1 MSKTYLWSHRPF
13 LSAPPIKRVKYRL
26 FEGKKGEIDEIAVF
40 QLNNDQFLFIRFYG
54 IKTDLN
60 KGFTD
65 IEEFETLQE
74 AKSVYSSMI
83 PEDNDG
89 EKEKEI

>member
-1 MSKTYLWSHRPF
+1 MSETYLWCHEPF
-13 LSAPPIKRVKYRL
+13 VSSPPIKRVEYRL

-40 QLNNDQFLFIRFYG
+40 KLDNGKFLFIRFYG
-54 IKTDLN
+54 TKTDLN

-65 IEEFETLQE
+65 IEEFKTLQE